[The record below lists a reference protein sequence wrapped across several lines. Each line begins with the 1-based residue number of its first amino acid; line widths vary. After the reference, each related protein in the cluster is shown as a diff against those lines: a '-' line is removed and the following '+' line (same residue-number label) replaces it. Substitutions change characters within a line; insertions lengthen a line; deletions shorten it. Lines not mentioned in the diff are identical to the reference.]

1 MRAYSRS
8 LSASRNQQLATA
20 SLSLSLSLSLCLL
33 ASEHHSA
40 CYKQAATAA
49 SSLPGVRPASAAAA
63 TTANYLSLRC
73 FYTELT
79 TSSGVEC
86 RPTFSHT
93 NVTSS
98 STNLPCVSHR
108 NAPRYFSNNSVK
120 AQPIVIIFSI
130 RHPEETVHRKITQL
144 PSSPVNCFRTSLRS
158 AKIIS

>member
-20 SLSLSLSLSLCLL
+20 SLSLSLSLCLL

-49 SSLPGVRPASAAAA
+49 SSLPGARAASAAAVA
-63 TTANYLSLRC
+63 TANYLSLRC

-98 STNLPCVSHR
+98 STNLPCVSR

-120 AQPIVIIFSI
+120 DQPIVIIFSI